1 MIVLVHG
8 NITINYYTGH
18 YVPQLAQAIVKH
30 NGENGEGSINLK
42 GFMVFSSW
50 YLEYNRL
57 VISTCEEQ
65 LTWKTQLWIQVGNA
79 LTDDF
84 HDHFGV
90 FQFMWSV
97 GMISDQTYKQLNVK
111 CDFESFVHT
120 SEECI
125 KVLIIAD
132 QEIGDID
139 MYSIYTPPCSANV
152 SRLNHLWRKKTV
164 SVFLNIEIPDYSV
177 EKLC

>member
-1 MIVLVHG
+1 M
-8 NITINYYTGH
+8 
-18 YVPQLAQAIVKH
+18 K
-30 NGENGEGSINLK
+30 
-42 GFMVFSSW
+42 
-50 YLEYNRL
+50 
-57 VISTCEEQ
+57 
-65 LTWKTQLWIQVGNA
+65 VGNA

-111 CDFESFVHT
+111 CDFQSFVHT
-120 SEECI
+120 SDECI

-132 QEIGDID
+132 QEVGDID
-139 MYSIYTPPCSANV
+139 MYSIYTPPCEANV

-164 SVFLNIEIPDYSV
+164 SVFLRY
-177 EKLC
+177 